1 MIFKV
6 RELNLDDIQ
15 SELVENIKYEF
26 TNEFLDIEFNLHFIE
41 ENILKDFNDRIINP
55 ENINEILSLC
65 DFILLYSIQLK
76 IVLNIKTLDVY
87 NKVYTSYNNN

>member
-15 SELVENIKYEF
+15 SKLIENIKYEF
-26 TNEFLDIEFNLHFIE
+26 INEYLDMEFNLHFIE
-41 ENILKDFNDRIINP
+41 ENILKDFNDRNINP

-65 DFILLYSIQLK
+65 DFILLKDTLNFIIKNSKPTNK
-76 IVLNIKTLDVY
+76 IYYFTINFIT
-87 NKVYTSYNNN
+87 